1 MTRKKKIRRA
11 FLLAAGIYIII
22 NIFIFGFMTAYI
34 NTNNIVSSDKV
45 VMAEINE
52 NSEITNIEILGKE
65 VTIEKNSRG
74 KKIAETAVYTIMP
87 YSFRISSEIVGAM
100 TDILD
105 DVVNE
110 LLF

>member
-22 NIFIFGFMTAYI
+22 NIFIFGLMIAYV

-45 VMAEINE
+45 VMAEIK
-52 NSEITNIEILGKE
+52 NSAQTTNIEILGKD
-65 VTIEKNSRG
+65 VTIEKNSEIE
-74 KKIAETAVYTIMP
+74 KISETAVYALMP